1 MELYTKKQ
9 IFQKIIL
16 IFLLITYEFADARPG
31 SEWKVNNACVGGD
44 STKREICQRCAKQ
57 TKSPIVYP
65 MCCNEEDEVHN
76 WCFRYTNYGKVA

>member
-1 MELYTKKQ
+1 MAFSFK
-9 IFQKIIL
+9 IFEKLSI
-16 IFLLITYEFADARPG
+16 IFLLITIVNHIAARPG
-31 SEWKVNNACVGGD
+31 TEWVSNHACHNAD

-76 WCFRYTNYGKVA
+76 WCYRYTNYGKVA

>member
-1 MELYTKKQ
+1 MHPRKQ
-9 IFQKIIL
+9 ILGNLPITTLFIIVIL
-16 IFLLITYEFADARPG
+16 NTISARPG
-31 SEWKVNNACVGGD
+31 GEWRQDVACIGD

-65 MCCNEEDEVHN
+65 MCCNEEDEVHS